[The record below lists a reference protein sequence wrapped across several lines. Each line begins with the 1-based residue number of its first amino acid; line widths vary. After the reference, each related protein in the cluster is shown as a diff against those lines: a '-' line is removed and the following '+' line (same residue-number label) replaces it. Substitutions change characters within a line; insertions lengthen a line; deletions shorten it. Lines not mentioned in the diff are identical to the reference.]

1 MMSDQMREEFEA
13 SAVGSRVFVFI
24 DKENSYIHKG
34 VGRSRDYAEEGQFNY
49 FWFMWQAAWQASRA
63 ALVVE
68 LPEDW
73 DPVSEKDE
81 GAREMRDA
89 CVDAIQ
95 SAGVSVK

>member
-1 MMSDQMREEFEA
+1 MNDQMRVEFEA
-13 SAVGSRVFVFI
+13 AVTERYGKQHEGAFDRFI
-24 DKENSYIHKG
+24 DG
-34 VGRSRDYAEEGQFNY
+34 DYKRPSMMNL
-49 FWFMWQAAWQASRA
+49 WWAWQASRA
-63 ALVVE
+63 AVVVE

-73 DPVSEKDE
+73 EPVSEKDE